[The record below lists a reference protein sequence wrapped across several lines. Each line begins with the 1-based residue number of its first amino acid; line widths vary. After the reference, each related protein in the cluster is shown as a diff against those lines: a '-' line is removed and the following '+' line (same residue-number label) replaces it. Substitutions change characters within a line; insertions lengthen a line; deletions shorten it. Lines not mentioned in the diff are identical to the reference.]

1 MKTKFN
7 LRFTATDDRALDY
20 VTINI
25 PGIDGFDNRRVDA
38 DGKSSLNFA
47 EIIVFPNE
55 PKSCNVTITAFDK
68 KKKLNHYHQCIE
80 YLRNAGFSQNVSG
93 RCGNCRRTE

>member
-1 MKTKFN
+1 MDGDFAAPVFSAAPDATVTVLMKNETKFN

-38 DGKSSLNFA
+38 DGKSL
-47 EIIVFPNE
+47 
-55 PKSCNVTITAFDK
+55 PK
-68 KKKLNHYHQCIE
+68 
-80 YLRNAGFSQNVSG
+80 
-93 RCGNCRRTE
+93 